1 MPLNSNNYSELM
13 SKVNL
18 GKFIFDTSSHV
29 LYQGEKELE
38 AEPKVLEVLAYM
50 HSHRDRYISLQEL
63 HEKVWV
69 GRVVSDTAVRGTIK
83 KLRTLLDDSDITE
96 PEYIKSQSKRGYKL
110 ICSVSALMPGVATGS
125 THNPAEPESGIWDL
139 TGGYADVIVQ
149 PAKVSARS
157 FSLSVLTI
165 ALLCGATLAGL
176 GLLWQQK
183 VSVAE
188 VFDNTQQIA
197 EIIPTVGGEKRS
209 LALSPDGAHLAF
221 IGRKNLSEPWQI
233 YLMQRQTREL
243 RVIPVDIAQPS
254 KLFFDGNDALF
265 VINQM
270 LGNSSIYRFKLDN
283 DLQLITNE
291 PVLSFPMIAHMS
303 PGLEAGEWLI
313 NAVEKGH
320 STVML
325 YRWDASGNL
334 LQRIQAR
341 NSAVDHIYLSV
352 YSPAKTLLASVVLNG
367 LEHWLEIQDVQSKRV
382 IYSKP
387 TAGLV
392 DKLEWLDESSFIEL
406 GVNGLSLMSLSS
418 DSQQLLSDDSDEK
431 VTDFSISNDK
441 DQLFALRN
449 AFSSEEEFSEVALD
463 TGQSTGRII
472 NTFSGIR
479 SINYTGQEQVYFAVV
494 KQQEQRLL
502 VKYDQINGST
512 KTLFSTDQRLELL
525 EHHPEKDGLLLQVG
539 QQLVVVSVQ
548 TGSVEVVSS
557 SQSYLDAHA
566 AFSQNGDSVFFGQLV
581 AGAWEL
587 HQFERSSQ
595 LSKRV
600 VSGFRSLRQTSD
612 GYVAAD
618 VKGQLFVL
626 DAGFNLVNQLSHSI
640 NTEFI
645 SRWYVRGQRLIW
657 TDFDFA
663 TTWLKQ
669 LDLNSGEFKQ
679 VSYAFEKMRPRF
691 SVNHEGSR
699 AIFYSQGTR
708 ISNLSVIELADL
720 RLRH

>member
-38 AEPKVLEVLAYM
+38 AEPKVLEVLAYL

-149 PAKVSARS
+149 PVKAPARS
-157 FSLSVLTI
+157 FRLSVLTI

-197 EIIPTVGGEKRS
+197 EVIPTVGGEKRS
-209 LALSPDGAHLAF
+209 LVLSPDGAHLAF

-233 YLMQRQTREL
+233 YLMQRHTREL
-243 RVIPVDIAQPS
+243 RSIPVAISQPS
-254 KLFFDGNDALF
+254 KLFFDGNHALF
-265 VINQM
+265 VINQK
-270 LGNSSIYRFKLDN
+270 LGNSSIYRLTLDSSP
-283 DLQLITNE
+283 QPATE

-303 PGLEAGEWLI
+303 PGQQGDDWLI
-313 NAVEKGH
+313 NAVEEGH

-325 YRWDASGNL
+325 YSWNASANI

-387 TAGLV
+387 TDGLV
-392 DKLEWLDESSFIEL
+392 DKLDWLDEGALIEL
-406 GVNGLSLMSLSS
+406 GVKGLNFIQLSS
-418 DSQQLLSDDSDEK
+418 VSQQLLSEDSEEK
-431 VTDFSISNDK
+431 ITDFSISK
-441 DQLFALRN
+441 DRKQLFVLRN
-449 AFSSEEEFSEVALD
+449 AYSTEEEFSEIELA
-463 TGQSTGRII
+463 TSQPTGRII
-472 NTFSGIR
+472 NTFSGMR
-479 SINYTGQEQVYFAVV
+479 SINYTGQDHVFFATV

-502 VKYDQINGST
+502 VKYDQANGSK

-525 EHHPEKDGLLLQVG
+525 EHHPEKDALLLQVG

-566 AFSQNGDSVFFGQLV
+566 AFSQDGKRVFFGQLV

-587 HQFERSSQ
+587 HQFDRSTQ

-600 VSGFRSLRQTSD
+600 VSGYRSLRQTAD
-612 GYVAAD
+612 GYVAAN

-626 DAGFNLVNQLSHSI
+626 DAGFNLVKQLSHSI

-645 SRWYVRGQRLIW
+645 GRWYVRGQRVIW

-669 LDLNSGEFKQ
+669 LDLKSEEFKQ
-679 VSYAFEKMRPRF
+679 VSFPFEKMRPRF
-691 SVNHEGSR
+691 AVNHEGNR

-708 ISNLSVIELADL
+708 ISNLSVIELANL
-720 RLRH
+720 SLPQ

>member
-13 SKVNL
+13 LKVNL
-18 GKFIFDTSSHV
+18 GEFTFDTDSHF
-29 LYQGEKELE
+29 LYCGEKELE
-38 AEPKVLEVLAYM
+38 AEPKVLEVLAYLYL
-50 HSHRDRYISLQEL
+50 HRERYVSLQEL
-63 HEKVWV
+63 HEQVWV
-69 GRVVSDTAVRGTIK
+69 GRIVSDTAVRGTIK
-83 KLRTLLDDSDITE
+83 KLRTLLGDSDISE
-96 PEYIKSQSKRGYKL
+96 PKYIKSQSKRGYKL
-110 ICSVSALMPGVATGS
+110 ICTVNAQMPGQATQS
-125 THNPAEPESGIWDL
+125 THNSAELESGIWDL
-139 TGGYADVIVQ
+139 TGGYADVITQ
-149 PAKVSARS
+149 PAKTPIRS
-157 FSLSVLTI
+157 FRLSVLAI
-165 ALLCGATLAGL
+165 SLFCGAALAGL
-176 GLLWQQK
+176 GLLWQQE

-188 VFDNTQQIA
+188 AFDSRHQIA
-197 EIIPTVGGEKRS
+197 EVIPTVGGEKRS
-209 LALSPDGAHLAF
+209 LTLSPDGSYLAF
-221 IGRKNLSEPWQI
+221 LGRHNLSEPWQI

-270 LGNSSIYRFKLDN
+270 LGNSSIYRFPLDSR
-283 DLQLITNE
+283 LQPPTNE

-303 PGLEAGEWLI
+303 PGQQDDYWLI

-320 STVML
+320 NTVML
-325 YRWDASGNL
+325 YRWNANANL

-341 NSAVDHIYLSV
+341 NSSVDHIYLSV
-352 YSPAKTLLASVVLNG
+352 YSPAKNLLASMVLNG
-367 LEHWLEIQDVQSKRV
+367 LEHWLEIQDVQSKRIV
-382 IYSKP
+382 YSKP

-392 DKLEWLDESSFIEL
+392 DKLEWLDDGALIEL
-406 GVNGLSLMSLSS
+406 GVKGLNLIKLSS
-418 DSQQLLSDDSDEK
+418 DNQQLLSDDSEEK
-431 VTDFSISNDK
+431 VTDFSVSK
-441 DQLFALRN
+441 DREQLFVLRN
-449 AFSSEEEFSEVALD
+449 AYSAEEEFSEIELG

-479 SINYTGQEQVYFAVV
+479 SINYTSQEQVFFAVV

-502 VKYDQINGST
+502 VKYDQVNSST
-512 KTLFSTDQRLELL
+512 ETLFSTDQRLELL
-525 EHHPEKDGLLLQVG
+525 EHHPEKDALLLQVG

-612 GYVAAD
+612 SYVAAD

-626 DAGFNLVNQLSHSI
+626 DTEFNLQHQLSHSI

-679 VSYAFEKMRPRF
+679 VSFPFEKMRPRF
-691 SVNHEGSR
+691 AVNHEGSR
-699 AIFYSQGTR
+699 AIFYSQGAR
-708 ISNLSVIELADL
+708 ISNLSVMALADL
-720 RLRH
+720 SLP